1 MGTGVGLKATLLT
14 IQVTSITYCNSH
26 VDDIYYMAITLFP
39 VRTRCYTCRKKLE
52 DLIPEGMFCS
62 YACAQ
67 KKAPSA
73 KVDLAPRHCKREVNG
88 RWDFKQRYTH
98 EGAVPQKLRD
108 DPATNIYRCDY
119 CLHLHV
125 GHSRQQK
132 EIPIDKLSRTVRDLG
147 TVGTV
152 VTRMMIQRKTDRK
165 ALAKK
170 LNVPIIR
177 IKEIEEASPDMRVDI
192 LFRALDALRVTVNLT
207 ER

>member
-1 MGTGVGLKATLLT
+1 
-14 IQVTSITYCNSH
+14 
-26 VDDIYYMAITLFP
+26 MAISLFP
-39 VRTRCYTCRKKLE
+39 TRTRCFTCRKSLG
-52 DLIPEGMFCS
+52 DLIPDGMFCS

-67 KKAPSA
+67 AKVPSP

-88 RWDFKQRYTH
+88 KWDFKQRYTH
-98 EGAVPQKLRD
+98 EGAVSQKLRE

-119 CLHLHV
+119 CRHLHV

-132 EIPIDKLSRTVRDLG
+132 EIPVDKLSRTVRDLS

-165 ALAKK
+165 ALAKR
-170 LNVPIIR
+170 LNVPIVR
-177 IKEIEEASPDMRVDI
+177 IKEIEESSPDMRVDI